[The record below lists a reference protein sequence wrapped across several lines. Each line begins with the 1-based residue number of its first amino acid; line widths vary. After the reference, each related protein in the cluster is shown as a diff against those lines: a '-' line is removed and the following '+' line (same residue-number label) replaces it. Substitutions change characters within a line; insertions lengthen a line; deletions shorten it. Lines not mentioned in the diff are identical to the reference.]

1 MLKLN
6 EFQTRL
12 NEAREF
18 LEEKLI
24 TYNGGKKYGQV
35 VFLAGGAGSGKG
47 FAIGQFMESSKFKIR
62 DVDEM
67 KKAFLK
73 LNALTGK
80 YPELN
85 GLDLKKPDDVATLHM
100 FVKKKGIKDKTLDL
114 LLANKDPKRLPNI
127 IFDITAKDMSD
138 ITKVV
143 PLLKDVGYD
152 PRDIHLT
159 WVLTNYRVAADANKT
174 RERRVPIKILIGT
187 HKGAA
192 RTMNDAIMKN
202 KLPRTILDGGIYVVL
217 NNRENTVVWTD
228 QDKVSSARQSRA
240 AQTSGQR
247 DGNKI
252 KQGPMQNGKDPDFKF
267 HVKSFS
273 YVTLKKPGKSMNA
286 EQEVMD
292 QLRSWIDA
300 NAPKGWD
307 KGAYAKAA

>member
-1 MLKLN
+1 MFTLN
-6 EFQTRL
+6 EFSKRL
-12 NEAREF
+12 DEAREF

-47 FAIGQFMESSKFKIR
+47 FAISQFMESEKFKVR

-67 KKAFLK
+67 KKAYLALDK
-73 LNALTGK
+73 LTGK
-80 YPELN
+80 FPEIR
-85 GLDLKKPDDVATLHM
+85 GLDLKKPDDVATLHA
-100 FVKKKGIKDKTLDL
+100 FVKKKGIKDRTLTL

-143 PLLKDVGYD
+143 PLLLKSGYQ

-159 WVLTNYRVAADANKT
+159 WVLTNYRVAAKANME
-174 RERRVPIKILIGT
+174 RSRRVPIRILLGT

-192 RTMNDAIMKN
+192 RTMTDVMMKQ
-202 KLPRTILDGGIYVVL
+202 KLPRSILDGGIYVVL
-217 NNRENTVVWTD
+217 NNRENTVLWTD
-228 QDKVSSARQSRA
+228 QDKASTAKQSRA
-240 AQTSGQR
+240 AQTAGQR
-247 DGNKI
+247 DGK
-252 KQGPMQNGKDPDFKF
+252 KLEKDADFKF

-273 YVTLKKPGKSMNA
+273 YVALKKPGKPMEND
-286 EQEVMD
+286 QEVMD
-292 QLRSWIDA
+292 QLYQWVDS

-307 KGAYAKAA
+307 KVATKKAA